1 MNKRQKKKIGL
12 ILPKKI
18 KNLVRRYSTLHLNQ
32 DELGGTFDYA
42 YSFNERGF
50 GNGLAPYST
59 LTDKT
64 NSKIYKDCA
73 ILYEFVN
80 RLVGTWYGEYSC
92 DSVENCRNYR
102 ILSRIEDGITPEYV
116 DFASSKVP
124 YYFYQTSWDDYYSG
138 TIYIPLRRGKFLA
151 YDYTC

>member
-18 KNLVRRYSTLHLNQ
+18 KSLIRRYSILHLNQ
-32 DELGGTFDYA
+32 DELGGTFDYG
-42 YSFNERGF
+42 YSFDERGF

-73 ILYEFVN
+73 ILYEFVT
-80 RLVGTWYGEYSC
+80 RLIGTWYGDYEC
-92 DSVENCRNYR
+92 GSVENCKNYR
-102 ILSRIEDGITPEYV
+102 IVKDFETRVEFV
-116 DFASSKVP
+116 DQISPSVS
-124 YYFYQTSWDDYYSG
+124 YFVYQTGFDDNYNG
-138 TIYIPLRRGKFLA
+138 TVYIPLMTGKFLA
-151 YDYTC
+151 YDFSC

>member
-1 MNKRQKKKIGL
+1 MNKRQKKKTGV

-18 KNLVRRYSTLHLNQ
+18 KSLVRRYSTLHLNQ
-32 DELGGTFDYA
+32 DELGGTFDYG
-42 YSFNERGF
+42 YNFDEHGF

-64 NSKIYKDCA
+64 NSLIYKDCA

-80 RLVGTWYGEYSC
+80 RLVGTWYGQYEC
-92 DSVENCRNYR
+92 GSVDNCRDYR
-102 ILSRIEDGITPEYV
+102 VVKEFETGVEFVKQAPPSV
-116 DFASSKVP
+116 S
-124 YYFYQTSWDDYYSG
+124 YFVHQIGLDDYYSG
-138 TIYIPLRRGKFLA
+138 TIYLPLRNGKFLA

>member
-18 KNLVRRYSTLHLNQ
+18 KSLVRRYSTLHLNQ
-32 DELGGTFDYA
+32 DELGGTFDYG
-42 YSFNERGF
+42 YSFDERGF

-73 ILYEFVN
+73 ILYEFVTSLTGN
-80 RLVGTWYGEYSC
+80 WYGQYECGSI
-92 DSVENCRNYR
+92 DNCRNYR
-102 ILSRIEDGITPEYV
+102 IVKEFETGVEFVKQTPPLG
-116 DFASSKVP
+116 S
-124 YYFYQTSWDDYYSG
+124 YFVYQTGLDDYYSG
-138 TIYIPLRRGKFLA
+138 TIYLPLLNGKFLV

>member
-1 MNKRQKKKIGL
+1 MNKRQKKKTGL
-12 ILPKKI
+12 ILPKNI
-18 KNLVRRYSTLHLNQ
+18 KDLVRTYSELHQNQ
-32 DELGGTFDYA
+32 DELGGTFDYG
-42 YSFNERGF
+42 YSFDERGF
-50 GNGLAPYST
+50 GNGLAPYSI

-64 NSKIYKDCA
+64 NSLIYKDCA

-116 DFASSKVP
+116 DFASSKVS
-124 YYFYQTSWDDYYSG
+124 YYVYQTGLDDYYNG
-138 TIYIPLRRGKFLA
+138 TIYIPLRNKKFLA
-151 YDYTC
+151 YDFNC

>member
-1 MNKRQKKKIGL
+1 MNKRQKKKTRV

-18 KNLVRRYSTLHLNQ
+18 KSLVRRYSTLHLNQ
-32 DELGGTFDYA
+32 DELGGTFDYG
-42 YSFNERGF
+42 YSFDECGF

-80 RLVGTWYGEYSC
+80 RLIGTWYGHYEC
-92 DSVENCRNYR
+92 GSVENYRNYR
-102 ILSRIEDGITPEYV
+102 IVKEFETGVEFV
-116 DFASSKVP
+116 K
-124 YYFYQTSWDDYYSG
+124 QTSPSVSYYVHQTGLEDYYSG
-138 TIYIPLRRGKFLA
+138 TIYIPLRNGNFLA
-151 YDYTC
+151 YDYNC

>member
-1 MNKRQKKKIGL
+1 MNKRQKNKIGL
-12 ILPKKI
+12 ILPNKI

-32 DELGGTFDYA
+32 DELGGTFDYG
-42 YSFNERGF
+42 YSFDERGF

-73 ILYEFVN
+73 ILYEFVTS
-80 RLVGTWYGEYSC
+80 LTGTWYGQYEC
-92 DSVENCRNYR
+92 GSVDNCRNYR
-102 ILSRIEDGITPEYV
+102 ILFRIEDGIIPEYV

-124 YYFYQTSWDDYYSG
+124 YYVYQTGYYDDYNG
-138 TIYIPLRRGKFLA
+138 TIYLPLRNGKFLA

>member
-1 MNKRQKKKIGL
+1 MNKRQKNNIGL

-18 KNLVRRYSTLHLNQ
+18 KSLVRRYSTLHLNQ
-32 DELGGTFDYA
+32 DELGGTFDYG
-42 YSFNERGF
+42 YSFDERGF

-73 ILYEFVN
+73 ILYEFVTS
-80 RLVGTWYGEYSC
+80 LTGTWYGHYEC
-92 DSVENCRNYR
+92 GSVENCRNYR
-102 ILSRIEDGITPEYV
+102 IVKKFETGVEFVKQTSPSV
-116 DFASSKVP
+116 S
-124 YYFYQTSWDDYYSG
+124 YFVYQTGLDDYYSG
-138 TIYIPLRRGKFLA
+138 TIYIPLRNGNFLA

>member
-18 KNLVRRYSTLHLNQ
+18 KSLVRRYSTLHLNQ
-32 DELGGTFDYA
+32 DELGGTFDYG
-42 YSFNERGF
+42 YSFDERGF

-73 ILYEFVN
+73 ILYEFVTS
-80 RLVGTWYGEYSC
+80 LTGTWYGQYEC
-92 DSVENCRNYR
+92 GSVDNCRNYR
-102 ILSRIEDGITPEYV
+102 IVKEFETQVVFVEQTPPSVSYYV
-116 DFASSKVP
+116 H
-124 YYFYQTSWDDYYSG
+124 QTGLDDYYSG
-138 TIYIPLRRGKFLA
+138 TIYLPLLNGKFLA
-151 YDYTC
+151 YDYNC

>member
-1 MNKRQKKKIGL
+1 MNKRQKKKTGL

-18 KNLVRRYSTLHLNQ
+18 KGLVRRYSALHLNQ
-32 DELGGTFDYA
+32 DELGGTFDYG
-42 YSFNERGF
+42 YSFDERGF

-64 NSKIYKDCA
+64 NSSIYTDCTT
-73 ILYEFVN
+73 LYKFVN

-124 YYFYQTSWDDYYSG
+124 YYVYQTGWDDYYSG
-138 TIYIPLRRGKFLA
+138 TIYIPLRNGKFLA

>member
-18 KNLVRRYSTLHLNQ
+18 KDLVRTYSEVHQNQ
-32 DELGGTFDYA
+32 DELGGTFDYG
-42 YSFNERGF
+42 YSFDERGF

-73 ILYEFVN
+73 ILYEFVTSLTGN
-80 RLVGTWYGEYSC
+80 WYGQYECGSI
-92 DSVENCRNYR
+92 DNCRNYR
-102 ILSRIEDGITPEYV
+102 IVKEFETGVEFVKQTPPLV
-116 DFASSKVP
+116 S
-124 YYFYQTSWDDYYSG
+124 YFVYQTGLDDYYSG
-138 TIYIPLRRGKFLA
+138 TIYLPLLNGKFLV

>member
-1 MNKRQKKKIGL
+1 MNKRQKKKTGL
-12 ILPKKI
+12 IIPKNI
-18 KNLVRRYSTLHLNQ
+18 KDLVHRYSALHLNQ
-32 DELGGTFDYA
+32 DELGGTFDYG
-42 YSFNERGF
+42 YSFDERGF
-50 GNGLAPYST
+50 GNGLAPHST

-102 ILSRIEDGITPEYV
+102 IVKGFETGVEFVKQTPYSVSYYV
-116 DFASSKVP
+116 
-124 YYFYQTSWDDYYSG
+124 YQTNLDDYYNG
-138 TIYIPLRRGKFLA
+138 AIYLPLRNGKFLA

>member
-18 KNLVRRYSTLHLNQ
+18 KSLIRRYSILHLNQ
-32 DELGGTFDYA
+32 DELGGTFDYG
-42 YSFNERGF
+42 YSFDERGF

-73 ILYEFVN
+73 ILYEFVT
-80 RLVGTWYGEYSC
+80 RLIGTWYGDYEC
-92 DSVENCRNYR
+92 GSVENCKNYR
-102 ILSRIEDGITPEYV
+102 IVKDFETRVEFV
-116 DFASSKVP
+116 DQISPSVS
-124 YYFYQTSWDDYYSG
+124 YFVYQTGFDDNYNG
-138 TIYIPLRRGKFLA
+138 TVYIPLMTGQFLA
-151 YDYTC
+151 YDFSC